1 MKVVLIALLFAVP
14 AFAQTPSSSLP
25 AACGPEKVTF
35 KATVDDTRQ
44 APAQPAPGSALVY
57 IIQDNGTLGDGN
69 QHDTLRIGLDGAWA
83 GAYKNNS
90 YFAVSVGP
98 GEHHVCAN
106 VQSNF
111 SAGQLVVLA
120 HFTAEAGKVYYF
132 RTRFL
137 NGITLGYP
145 PPPYLDL
152 DPVDNDQGKYL
163 IASYPLSMWKTNK

>member
-1 MKVVLIALLFAVP
+1 MKVALIALLFAAP
-14 AFAQTPSSSLP
+14 AVAQTPSSGLP

-35 KATVDDTRQ
+35 KATVLETRQ
-44 APAQPAPGSALVY
+44 TLAQPTPGKARVY
-57 IIQDNGTLGDGN
+57 FVQDNGMLGDEY

-90 YFAVSVGP
+90 YFTVLVGP

-106 VQSNF
+106 VQSRL
-111 SAGQLVVLA
+111 SVGQLLALA

-137 NGITLGYP
+137 NGLTRGYP
-145 PPPYLDL
+145 PSPYVDL

-163 IASYPLSMWKTNK
+163 IASYPLSIWKTDK